1 MPIDPSIPLQV
12 QPIKID
18 SPTNQLAMMGEAM
31 KLGEY
36 QNMAEER
43 NALRQRMSQG
53 NFDIN
58 NAQHRQEL
66 YQLAPNSAPKVLG
79 EMAITNKNLAQGAEA
94 NQKVDAARRI
104 EAVQKVVSA
113 PDANTAASI
122 IQAGMADG
130 SVPAAHGND
139 LLKQLSTMKY
149 PDWQMNMIR
158 SVVKPET
165 VYAQG
170 QENIRHATPSGSAKA
185 RLAQEESHFQ
195 QRLSQ
200 ETATGVLTP
209 ETLDMAANVY
219 LKTGQMPPLGMGKA
233 ATALRQSVLN
243 RAAQIGGK
251 GADGATVA
259 PADIASN
266 IVTAK
271 QDVGSQTKAVKDFS
285 TGIQGRQ
292 VNAFNTAIDH
302 LSTMDKLS
310 DALQN
315 NDIKAFNSLG
325 NVIAK
330 QTGQPAPVNF
340 DAAKQIV
347 TAEII
352 KAVVASGGG
361 VKERQEAENNFA
373 AANSPAQLK
382 GVINTYK
389 QLLGGQ
395 LNSLGLQYENTTGR
409 KDFDKKLTGDA
420 KKEFSNVRQ
429 AHTGGAAPVA
439 VKSDSDYNALPSG
452 AIFIGPDGQQR
463 RKP

>member
-1 MPIDPSIPLQV
+1 MPIDASIPLGYK
-12 QPIKID
+12 PIQT
-18 SPTNQLAMMGEAM
+18 PNMLAAAAQGQEMSLNALKMQEAT
-31 KLGEY
+31 
-36 QNMAEER
+36 QSIADR
-43 NALRQRMSQG
+43 NALR
-53 NFDIN
+53 NLD
-58 NAQHRQEL
+58 
-66 YQLAPNSAPKVLG
+66 PN
-79 EMAITNKNLAQGAEA
+79 
-94 NQKVDAARRI
+94 
-104 EAVQKVVSA
+104 A
-113 PDANTAASI
+113 PDYISQVGRVNPKLALELQKGRTEARTAELDQRTKI
-122 IQAGMADG
+122 GT
-130 SVPAAHGND
+130 
-139 LLKQLSTMKY
+139 LLKTS
-149 PDWQMNMIR
+149 
-158 SVVKPET
+158 
-165 VYAQG
+165 
-170 QENIRHATPSGSAKA
+170 ATPVIANPTFENAVMALQNFSKATGEDVTSEFNTLQKIGNNSEALTKWAMGHALTGDQILNQTTLNANEKA
-185 RLAQEESHFQ
+185 RLAQSERHFQ

-243 RAAQIGGK
+243 RAAQLGSQGT
-251 GADGATVA
+251 DGTIIA
-259 PADIASN
+259 PADIAGN

-373 AANSPAQLK
+373 AANSPVQLK

-409 KDFDKKLTGDA
+409 KDFDKKLTGEA
-420 KKEFSNVRQ
+420 KQAFSTVRQ
-429 AHTGGAAPVA
+429 QHTGGVMAPPAAVDML
-439 VKSDSDYNALPSG
+439 KRDPSLAAQYDAKYG
-452 AIFIGPDGQQR
+452 AGAAAKVLGR
-463 RKP
+463 